1 MKLKNILQGK
11 IFPAAVIALFGA
23 WVSLLACTIIGESGV
38 TKSFLPLWLFL
49 FFTVSDIVLGK
60 VPYTVKWKWFKP
72 VALVA
77 EGVVIL
83 LAFAILNALVRLF

>member
-23 WVSLLACTIIGESGV
+23 WVSLLVCTIIGESGV
-38 TKSFLPLWLFL
+38 VKCFLPFWLFL
-49 FFTVSDIVLGK
+49 FFTVSDIVLDRI
-60 VPYTVKWKWFKP
+60 PLTAKWKWFKP

-77 EGVVIL
+77 EGAVVL
-83 LAFAILNALVRLF
+83 LAFAVLNALVRLF